1 VTHESQYIA
10 LMTERER
17 KKIISILGLKERI
30 EKKEIKRN
38 RMRGNYASEKQK
50 KT

>member
-17 KKIISILGLKERI
+17 K
-30 EKKEIKRN
+30 
-38 RMRGNYASEKQK
+38 NYKYLRFEGEN
-50 KT
+50 